1 MKNENDFGY
10 IGRLKNRTYDDR
22 RHFQLDGRDQLEL
35 QKRSL
40 YVFFKRSMDLVF
52 SAIGLVF
59 LSPIMLW
66 VGLKI
71 YREDP
76 DQPVIF
82 TQERMGQDGKPFTMY
97 KFRSMHGDAEKRL
110 EELLD
115 KNEVEGPMFKIKED
129 PRVTEFGKFI
139 RRTSLDEF
147 PQLVNVIKGEM
158 SLIGPRP
165 ALKREVIHY
174 TAYDRQRLL
183 VKPGCSGL
191 WQVSGRSEVHFDEM
205 VAFDIAYIQK
215 RSFWYDMWLIMKTI
229 RVMIKPDGA
238 Y

>member
-22 RHFQLDGRDQLEL
+22 RHFQLNGRDQSEL
-35 QKRSL
+35 QKRSF
-40 YVFFKRSMDLVF
+40 YVFFKRFMDVVF
-52 SAIGLVF
+52 SAMGLVF